1 MIERFKERIGFGL
14 LLNFILP
21 GAGHVYWREYLFGT
35 FVFMVMAIASVLFF
49 FSFLVELPIGVR
61 VVLFGLPTIFYCFSY
76 IDLWRA
82 ILRSGKNKARS
93 AYGAWVFLLVVLVLN
108 LALPLSPTN
117 LVLRNLPQMFSVE
130 TGQLDSMPKGRVFC
144 VVDRS
149 AYRVNLFFLSEP
161 YPRRTPARW
170 DLVRFNDQNQTAQFG
185 RVLGRSGEE
194 VAFFNDSLFVDGYSV
209 LGPETFSTE
218 SGGQVPLTRV
228 DPDAILVATLNK
240 GVIER
245 TFQISPRD
253 VIGKVH
259 RLF

>member
-1 MIERFKERIGFGL
+1 MIERIKERIGFGL
-14 LLNFILP
+14 LLNFIVP
-21 GAGHVYWREYLFGT
+21 GAGHLYWREYLFGT
-35 FVFMVMAIASVLFF
+35 FVFLVMAIASVLFF

-61 VVLFGLPTIFYCFSY
+61 VVLFGLPTIFYGFSY
-76 IDLWRA
+76 VDLWRT
-82 ILRSGKNKARS
+82 ILRNRKKRARS
-93 AYGAWVFLLVVLVLN
+93 AYGAWVFVFVVLVLN

-130 TGQLDSMPKGRVFC
+130 TGQFDSMQKGRVFG

-149 AYRVNLFFLSEP
+149 AYRVNLFFLNEP

-170 DLVRFNDQNQTAQFG
+170 DLVRFDDQNYSSQFG
-185 RVLGRSGEE
+185 LVLGHSGEE
-194 VAFFNDSLFVDGYSV
+194 VAFYNDSLFVDGYPV
-209 LGPETFSTE
+209 PGPERLSTI
-218 SGGQVPLTRV
+218 SGSQVPLTRV

-240 GVIER
+240 GAIDK

>member
-21 GAGHVYWREYLFGT
+21 GAGHLYWREYLFGT
-35 FVFMVMAIASVLFF
+35 FVFLVMAIAAVLFF
-49 FSFLVELPIGVR
+49 FSFLVELPTGIR
-61 VVLFGLPTIFYCFSY
+61 VVLFGLPTVFYCFSY
-76 IDLWRA
+76 VDLWRT
-82 ILRSGKNKARS
+82 ILHSEKKKARS
-93 AYGAWVFLLVVLVLN
+93 AHGAWVFLLVVLAVD

-117 LVLRNLPQMFSVE
+117 LVLRNLPQMLGAE
-130 TGQLDSMPKGRVFC
+130 AGQFDSMQKGRVFC
-144 VVDRS
+144 IVDRS
-149 AYRVNLFFLSEP
+149 AYRINLFFLNEP

-170 DLVRFNDQNQTAQFG
+170 DLVRFDDQSQTAQFG
-185 RVLGRSGEE
+185 LVLGRSGEE
-194 VAFFNDSLFVDGYSV
+194 VALFNDSLFVDGYAV
-209 LGPETFSTE
+209 PGPETFSTVPA
-218 SGGQVPLTRV
+218 GQVPLTHV

-240 GVIER
+240 GEIEK